1 MVRRRSTGVDPEQP
15 GDSFRTTAPLA
26 QAGGVSFLEGVPLLT
41 GQKEKAAGGAA
52 ARKARKA
59 GSSSDESATPVR
71 VLFPVYLM
79 LVPVKSEIGFIA

>member
-1 MVRRRSTGVDPEQP
+1 
-15 GDSFRTTAPLA
+15 
-26 QAGGVSFLEGVPLLT
+26 LT